1 VESNQ
6 SKKGVKTKLFG
17 VVLIVLGTLD
27 SMLSWRGGFALSDLY
42 VVLIAC
48 GVFLYAIGAIRHGS
62 RAIDVQR

>member
-27 SMLSWRGGFALSDLY
+27 SMLSWRGGFAVSDLY

-48 GVFLYAIGAIRHGS
+48 GVLLYAIGAIRHGS
-62 RAIDVQR
+62 RA